1 MCIILLLPIH
11 GIHYTNRELASL
23 VNILQQSDLIV
34 TKAVFNLKSEVHR
47 NYLSFAWWVIE
58 PFLHMA
64 VFYLFFTRLLDVGN
78 ENFGSFLI
86 CGLIPWLWFSK
97 ATANSATSI
106 MVSQGLILQ
115 SGVNPVIPP
124 IITLVQSTL
133 KEIPALCLLF
143 IFLWVQGFGPN
154 TFWVFLPILFIIQ
167 FVFMFAICNICAYA
181 STVVQDL
188 TVLIPT
194 GLTFAMFLSGI
205 FFDYTNFSPQI
216 ELWFTIN
223 PLAFLI
229 NCYRQILLEATMPN
243 FELLGILGTISLI
256 SALLTLFLYKSSK
269 HFLIRSFL
277 E

>member
-1 MCIILLLPIH
+1 
-11 GIHYTNRELASL
+11 
-23 VNILQQSDLIV
+23 
-34 TKAVFNLKSEVHR
+34 
-47 NYLSFAWWVIE
+47 
-58 PFLHMA
+58 MA